1 MAKVYDTLPPTYE
14 LVDLEQEPIQGIFY
28 NEDMTKAAAPGQE
41 SETQEAK
48 EIQDEEL
55 PEAPPNSPVLAEESE
70 AKQSDSE
77 QATVEL

>member
-1 MAKVYDTLPPTYE
+1 MAKVYNTLPPTYE

-28 NEDMTKAAAPGQE
+28 NEDMTRALPPGEESQPQE
-41 SETQEAK
+41 TE

-55 PEAPPNSPVLAEESE
+55 PVAPPNSPALAEESE

-77 QATVEL
+77 QATVE